1 MQQIRELLTEEHIK
15 QIQRGISKAI
25 KNINFDEIVN
35 DFITQEF
42 DYASDNCKVA
52 HAIDDM
58 IVEVIREHLV
68 KSGLLKEGKEL

>member
-1 MQQIRELLTEEHIK
+1 MPEIRELLTEDHIK

-25 KNINFDEIVN
+25 KNIDFDRIVN

-42 DYASDNCKVA
+42 EYASDGCEVVN
-52 HAIDDM
+52 AIDIM

-68 KSGLLKEGKEL
+68 KSELLKDNE